1 MGSARSSD
9 GRRRTSVLA
18 RSVVAGI
25 AATVLGA
32 TATVPAGAEPPA
44 APTPSPAPSP
54 APSPVPV
61 PAPAVAEPF
70 RAFTLNVC
78 YCLGPAKVMADV
90 RRVLPLG
97 DAGGLQEFSDAVDR
111 RNLISLLTA
120 EDWGWYM
127 PTTGGGTIPIIWDR
141 SRFRL
146 IEGRTIK
153 VHPAEKGVTPA
164 RHINSVRLRE
174 IATGEVY
181 GLVNAHTIARA
192 SKDARLSDM
201 RRIPRLRKHLQL
213 MRGEIERLFGTTEHV
228 FAGGDLNVNY
238 LADRNRR
245 NAGLPTSALGDL
257 VRFDMP
263 LVGSRGTKSLL
274 DYTMSVRDAG
284 GLVPT
289 DRRVV
294 RGFNSDHDA
303 VVVTYQPQQLLAD
316 GPVFNDPT
324 ADPAGRTAVRDR
336 QVRAVRN
343 AEPGDT
349 IRLAT
354 ARLADPVLEEA
365 LLAAAA
371 EGVGVRVVAGAASPA
386 LTRLQAALGTDAAL
400 TSYALACAADCLDGG
415 RHEVEALL
423 VDRLSRTTDL
433 TVVASAAAVP
443 ASTKA
448 WTTGFISTDPTTYD
462 AYGAVLDQLVAAAA
476 TAPVPD
482 EPTDP
487 AAPIGPAR
495 ALAAMSYPVASGS
508 PDPVLDALGPVK
520 CTPAGQGATRVR
532 AVVGSW
538 AGARGRLVADRL
550 AGLRRAGC
558 DVSVVVGSGVLTG
571 IRSRLTGAG
580 VPVTAAKV
588 AQTTL
593 VVSGGDT
600 TRAWV
605 GGPPWT
611 DRGTTSTGL
620 ALEVAD
626 AAVVARYLE
635 QFTRLTR

>member
-1 MGSARSSD
+1 S
-9 GRRRTSVLA
+9 
-18 RSVVAGI
+18 
-25 AATVLGA
+25 
-32 TATVPAGAEPPA
+32 
-44 APTPSPAPSP
+44 PT
-54 APSPVPV
+54 PVPV
-61 PAPAVAEPF
+61 PPPTVAQPF

-78 YCLGPAKVMADV
+78 YCLGPAKAIADV
-90 RRVLPLG
+90 RKVLPLG
-97 DAGGLQEFSDAVDR
+97 DAGVLQEFSDAVDR
-111 RNLISLLTA
+111 RNLVSLLTA

-146 IEGRTIK
+146 IEGRTIT

-284 GLVPT
+284 GLLPT

-324 ADPAGRTAVRDR
+324 ADPADRTVVRDR

-349 IRLAT
+349 VRLAT

-371 EGVGVRVVAGAASPA
+371 EGVGVRVVAGATSPA
-386 LTRLQAALGTDAAL
+386 LTRLQAALGTDAAA
-400 TSYALACAADCLDGG
+400 TSSALACAAGCLDGG

-476 TAPVPD
+476 PAPLPEV
-482 EPTDP
+482 PTDP
-487 AAPIGPAR
+487 AAPTGPAR

-508 PDPVLDALGPVK
+508 TDPVLDALAPVA
-520 CTPAGQGATRVR
+520 CAPAGQGATRVR
-532 AVVGSW
+532 AVVRSW

-550 AGLRRAGC
+550 ADLRRAGC
-558 DVSVVVGSGVLTG
+558 DVAVVVGPGVLGG
-571 IRSRLTGAG
+571 IRSRLTTAG

-593 VVSGGDT
+593 VVSGGST

-611 DRGTTSTGL
+611 DTGATSTGL

-626 AAVVARYLE
+626 AGVVGRYLD